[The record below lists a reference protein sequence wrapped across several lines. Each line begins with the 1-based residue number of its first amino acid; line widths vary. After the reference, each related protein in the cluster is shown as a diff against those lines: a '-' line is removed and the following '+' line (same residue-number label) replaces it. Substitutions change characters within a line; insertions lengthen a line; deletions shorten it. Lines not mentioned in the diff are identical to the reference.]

1 MTYKNFSLTSPGSRL
16 SRGPTLYYAYALPI
30 YMHTPY
36 LSSHAPCKR
45 IEQIIHTLLVVPLLS
60 VSMETEDLLVIMCV
74 TLIAAWWLH
83 LLLKWS
89 SGGHRRRRR
98 CELTLPHGSMGL
110 PLLGESLE
118 FFARI
123 PSLEVLP
130 FFKRRLE
137 RYGNGIVNLI
147 FVLTLW
153 GAQYIKTLLNCMHVV
168 EKFAHTIYKI
178 FYSFHTKVQKFKL

>member
-1 MTYKNFSLTSPGSRL
+1 MTYKNFSSTSPGRQQTEQRADPLLRL
-16 SRGPTLYYAYALPI
+16 RPAYIYAYTLSI
-30 YMHTPY
+30 KSCTVQKNRTPHIHF
-36 LSSHAPCKR
+36 SSSDR
-45 IEQIIHTLLVVPLLS
+45 LLS
-60 VSMETEDLLVIMCV
+60 VSMEKEDLLVIMCV
-74 TLIAAWWLH
+74 TLIAACWFH

-89 SGGHRRRRR
+89 SGHRRRRR
-98 CELTLPHGSMGL
+98 CELTLPPGSMGL

-147 FVLTLW
+147 SWVP
-153 GAQYIKTLLNCMHVV
+153 NV
-168 EKFAHTIYKI
+168 
-178 FYSFHTKVQKFKL
+178 